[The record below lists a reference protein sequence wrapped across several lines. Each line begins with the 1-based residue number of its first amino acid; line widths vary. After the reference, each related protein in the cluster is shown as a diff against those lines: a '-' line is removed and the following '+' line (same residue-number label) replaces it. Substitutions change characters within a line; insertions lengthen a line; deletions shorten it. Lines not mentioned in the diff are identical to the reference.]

1 MTQEK
6 HKESKKKINK
16 LDFCKIKTFCNQGQ
30 YQESEKTTHTW
41 EKILPSHVS
50 DNTYIHYIQNSFIST
65 VKTQISQVINR

>member
-1 MTQEK
+1 MTQKE

-41 EKILPSHVS
+41 EKILPSHYNYPSEVLS
-50 DNTYIHYIQNSFIST
+50 SLLRFVDILHSNKNS
-65 VKTQISQVINR
+65 